1 MIWDNDVRGH
11 RFEEWTSIRDSTSI
25 WVYHIYISVDKI
37 YIPELVIPIMIS
49 VIYYCFA
56 ANTEATGPMNY
67 WWLRHHFE
75 SFIVPA
81 LIWST
86 FVEYQCHKWPRYVPL
101 VVITIRFCPHSWLIT
116 GHVTRITRRVT
127 LEEQELFTRAEHL
140 SSSPNLNCLCGV
152 RVVCGVKLHVFM
164 CFVLC
169 CDVRCDFC
177 VTRCSVRL
185 FKGIRVLFML
195 YVFNYINCCPPLFPY

>member
-1 MIWDNDVRGH
+1 
-11 RFEEWTSIRDSTSI
+11 
-25 WVYHIYISVDKI
+25 
-37 YIPELVIPIMIS
+37 
-49 VIYYCFA
+49 
-56 ANTEATGPMNY
+56 MNY

-75 SFIVPA
+75 SFIVAA

-86 FVEYQCHKWPRYVPL
+86 FVEYQCHKWPRICSVGRYHNPV
-101 VVITIRFCPHSWLIT
+101 
-116 GHVTRITRRVT
+116 
-127 LEEQELFTRAEHL
+127 L
-140 SSSPNLNCLCGV
+140 SSFLTYHRTCNKDNTMGDTRGTGTAYARGAHEFTPNFNCLCGV

-195 YVFNYINCCPPLFPY
+195 YAVHHYFHIKCWWCHLRRLWLVELELLTLPVISL